1 MGIEYNIFEV
11 FSAFGTVGVT
21 LGLTSEL
28 TAIGKFLVM
37 GLMFIGRVGIFTILL
52 SLIKKV
58 TTYTGKFRYP
68 EETTIIG

>member
-1 MGIEYNIFEV
+1 M
-11 FSAFGTVGVT
+11 GVT

-52 SLIKKV
+52 SLIKKD
-58 TTYTGKFRYP
+58 TTYTGKIRYP